1 MTNMDQVAIN
11 ESNIQLPFL
20 PQIERKSKLKLST
33 EIEVHEDVTVV
44 HCHGRIVFREEA
56 VALWHAVDD
65 LMPHAHQVVL
75 NLHEVEAI
83 DGAGLGRLLAI
94 QQRVAGHGGSLRL
107 ASPSRRTL
115 DLLQLTNLDTVFEIY
130 PALEDALLVSHWQ
143 IA

>member
-1 MTNMDQVAIN
+1 MDRVVASVN
-11 ESNIQLPFL
+11 TVQPQFL
-20 PQIERKSKLKLST
+20 PTLERKSKLKLST
-33 EIEVHEDVTVV
+33 EVEVHEDVTVV
-44 HCHGRIVFREEA
+44 YCHGRIVFREEA

-65 LMPHAHQVVL
+65 LMPHAQQVVL
-75 NLHEVEAI
+75 DLQEVDAI

-94 QQRVAGHGGSLRL
+94 QQRVTAHGGSLRL

-130 PALEDALLVSHWQ
+130 PALQDALLVSRWQ

>member
-1 MTNMDQVAIN
+1 MDQVAVNASIAHP
-11 ESNIQLPFL
+11 QFL
-20 PQIERKSKLKLST
+20 PQLERKSKLKLST

-44 HCHGRIVFREEA
+44 HCQGRIVFREEA
-56 VALWHAVDD
+56 VALWRTVDD
-65 LMPHAHQVVL
+65 LMPHAQQVVL
-75 NLHEVEAI
+75 DLQEVEAI

-94 QQRVAGHGGSLRL
+94 QQRVTAHGGSLRI

-130 PALEDALLVSHWQ
+130 PALQHALLVSSLQ